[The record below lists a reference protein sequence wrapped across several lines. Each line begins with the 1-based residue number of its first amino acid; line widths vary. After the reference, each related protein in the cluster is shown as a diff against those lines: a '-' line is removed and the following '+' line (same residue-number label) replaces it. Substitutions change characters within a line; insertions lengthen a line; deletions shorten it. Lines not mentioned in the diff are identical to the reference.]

1 MSNCHCNNC
10 ENHYKHNGHV
20 EYTPEMCAHACK
32 NDAENKCKFSLY
44 NKGTAK
50 CYFYDREQAGTQTQ
64 PKIAFTSR
72 SDKPDYTCYDN
83 RDAN

>member
-1 MSNCHCNNC
+1 
-10 ENHYKHNGHV
+10 
-20 EYTPEMCAHACK
+20 MCAQACK
-32 NDAENKCKFSLY
+32 NDAKNKCKFSLY

-50 CYFYDREQAGTQTQ
+50 CYFYDREQAA
-64 PKIAFTSR
+64 KIAFTSR